1 MAKRRNRNACIERLQ
16 RYLVGLEKKM
26 EAQRCH
32 GHRVSRICQA
42 AGGFIAIL
50 HLYFP
55 QKVGTFDI
63 QFL

>member
-1 MAKRRNRNACIERLQ
+1 M
-16 RYLVGLEKKM
+16 G
-26 EAQRCH
+26 
-32 GHRVSRICQA
+32 GHRTASSRLLVAVSRICQA
-42 AGGFIAIL
+42 AGGFKLIAML